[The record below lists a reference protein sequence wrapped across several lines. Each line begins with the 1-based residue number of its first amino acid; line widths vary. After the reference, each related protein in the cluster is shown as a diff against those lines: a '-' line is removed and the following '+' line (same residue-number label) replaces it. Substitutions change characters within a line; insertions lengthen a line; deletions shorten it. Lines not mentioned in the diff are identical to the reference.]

1 MALEPWQLFQDSRT
15 GNLGYKDS
23 SGRIT
28 VPAILGQPTSARRF
42 HHVVAA
48 FEADTSDTPNR
59 SLTCFLRRDGS
70 SFGHDSVP
78 LLSDFTPPC
87 ESEGTILFQDP
98 ASRRFGYFDSTGRVL
113 IPARFMDAGDFHGG
127 HAVVLP
133 EGKRLC
139 GDGKEWSARN
149 ACEHWTWSGV
159 RQLIDRTG
167 NTVVDSFNLPLEAVP
182 DWRRIRRTATEPD
195 TTRLRLRT
203 VTGDILSLPDHLREF
218 KAWFAVALPR
228 MRTQGADRRDFLP
241 LLYVAPHRDWQ
252 SARIAKAREG
262 TWPMTNPVK
271 FLAADDKRFRRF
283 LSGLDR
289 KPARLDISTGS
300 GFLHAAELGLQD
312 DCGNPDPVDHPVFEV
327 RSLDPGGLILRSIFF
342 VRTPQGFRIAEVD

>member
-1 MALEPWQLFQDSRT
+1 MAHEPWHLFQDSHT
-15 GNLGYKDS
+15 GNLGYKDA
-23 SGRIT
+23 SGRVT

-59 SLTCFLRRDGS
+59 SLAYFLRRDGS
-70 SFGHDSVP
+70 TFGHDSVP
-78 LLSDFTPPC
+78 LLSDFTTPC
-87 ESEGTILFQDP
+87 ESEGTILFQDS
-98 ASRRFGYFDSTGRVL
+98 ATQRYGFFDSTGHIL
-113 IPARFMDAGDFHGG
+113 IPARFMDAGSFHGG
-127 HAVVLP
+127 YAVVLP

-149 ACEHWTWSGV
+149 ACEHWYWKGT
-159 RQLIDRTG
+159 RKLIDRKG
-167 NTVVDSFNLPLEAVP
+167 RIVVDSFALPLVAVP
-182 DWRRIRRTATEPD
+182 DWRRARRTATEPD
-195 TTRLRLRT
+195 TTRLRFRT

-218 KAWFAVALPR
+218 KAWLTVALPR
-228 MRTQGADRRDFLP
+228 MRTQGAGRRDFLP
-241 LLYVAPHRDWQ
+241 QFFIAPHRDWQ

-262 TWPMTNPVK
+262 TWPMTDPVK
-271 FLAADDKRFRRF
+271 FLATDGKRFKKF
-283 LSGLDR
+283 LSRIDR

-300 GFLHAAELGLQD
+300 FLHAAELGLQD

-342 VRTPQGFRIAEVD
+342 AGTPLGFRIAEVD